1 MFLEKLRKIFSHRS
15 LAFCLVFF
23 ISFSIFSFGFGFKK
37 EVKANPLV
45 PVIEQELAPVIIS
58 ILGTLGV
65 TVSLPTAHDFVQQ
78 ELEKSSELSKQ
89 MAEGTLPI
97 QQLRDKG
104 FYVSKQFV
112 QSVSSSWNDF
122 ISNTTVLDGVPVTAR
137 QVVIPKRTDLKTDY
151 SFTFPKGSRLV
162 IAFNDGYQHYREH
175 LMDDIYT
182 QTGTVVF
189 HPTGEDHI
197 IQVYDG
203 SISGECLCSGT
214 AFDLDYT
221 SYFFVDTY
229 LNYTKSTYSNTKIDR
244 KTIDSVKPLSNKQGI
259 FLPMPIVNN
268 VSKAIDSPIPV
279 GVGNVQTGTLSP
291 PVDLPVGGS
300 VPTDVPSVVGGSS
313 VGAIPWGNDGTV
325 SIPNDKPIN
334 KPVDGSN
341 SKPVDGFLGFLQS
354 ILDILKQILS
364 WLQNFFDAFLEFLK
378 YLLVPSDGYF
388 VDTFNHFRTDLE
400 GKFGFDAGPL
410 KDLSSNSSVV
420 TPQFIYN
427 FSVLG
432 VPVTLDFSFIVKVVP
447 YCHIIFGGLTAI
459 FLCWYNLRNI
469 LLIIRGTSYIEG
481 SNSTGQSEKRG

>member
-1 MFLEKLRKIFSHRS
+1 
-15 LAFCLVFF
+15 
-23 ISFSIFSFGFGFKK
+23 
-37 EVKANPLV
+37 
-45 PVIEQELAPVIIS
+45 
-58 ILGTLGV
+58 
-65 TVSLPTAHDFVQQ
+65 
-78 ELEKSSELSKQ
+78 
-89 MAEGTLPI
+89 
-97 QQLRDKG
+97 
-104 FYVSKQFV
+104 
-112 QSVSSSWNDF
+112 
-122 ISNTTVLDGVPVTAR
+122 
-137 QVVIPKRTDLKTDY
+137 
-151 SFTFPKGSRLV
+151 
-162 IAFNDGYQHYREH
+162 
-175 LMDDIYT
+175 
-182 QTGTVVF
+182 
-189 HPTGEDHI
+189 
-197 IQVYDG
+197 
-203 SISGECLCSGT
+203 
-214 AFDLDYT
+214 
-221 SYFFVDTY
+221 
-229 LNYTKSTYSNTKIDR
+229 
-244 KTIDSVKPLSNKQGI
+244 
-259 FLPMPIVNN
+259 MPIVNN

-400 GKFGFDAGPL
+400 GKFGFDTGPL